1 MAPRWHVVTIAIV
14 AVAAC
19 GIAGA
24 GCGAASPAPPA
35 TSDSLEPH
43 WQDVFD
49 GAPEL
54 FVVLRPERLRRDPMY
69 GQLLN
74 RAIDAARAQSPVV
87 AATRA
92 LDAID
97 DADEIVV
104 GLQGEDVVAVAL
116 GVRADVDPAKLVD
129 SGGRPLWTPGEGA
142 GRVRELVRTPEPRS
156 GEGANRTTQF
166 GMSEGGDRASLF
178 ELPGR
183 TWVIASGEARMRARQ
198 VFAHPLNRPMLDR
211 GGDALAMIRIDGR
224 SLVRRVPQLATGG
237 LAAAGRHLQSVVVT
251 LQPGED
257 HSLLATLFFADEDAA
272 GVAAIT
278 LREAAAALGRT
289 RGAENLAWLGA
300 AQVEQKG
307 THVVIRAPFPS
318 ELIRAFQRSVSG
330 EGPRNPN

>member
-1 MAPRWHVVTIAIV
+1 MERRNRLVAIAIV
-14 AVAAC
+14 AAAAC
-19 GIAGA
+19 GVAGS

-35 TSDSLEPH
+35 TSDRLEPH

-49 GAPEL
+49 GVPEL
-54 FVVLRPERLRRDPMY
+54 FVVLRPQRLRRDPMY

-104 GLQGEDVVAVAL
+104 GLQGGDIVAVAL

-129 SGGRPLWTPGEGA
+129 SGGRPIWAPGDTG
-142 GRVRELVRTPEPRS
+142 GRVRELIGT
-156 GEGANRTTQF
+156 
-166 GMSEGGDRASLF
+166 SEGGASLF

-183 TWVIASGEARMRARQ
+183 TWIIASGEARLLARQ
-198 VFAHPLNRPMLDR
+198 VLAHPLNRPMLDR

-251 LQPGED
+251 LPPGED
-257 HSLLATLFFADEDAA
+257 HAVLAALSYADEDSAA
-272 GVAAIT
+272 LAALT
-278 LREAAAALGRT
+278 FRDVAAALGQKKPE
-289 RGAENLAWLGA
+289 GYAWLGA
-300 AQVEQKG
+300 ARVEQSG
-307 THVVIRAPFPS
+307 THVVITAPLPP
-318 ELIRAFQRSVSG
+318 ELVGALKRGVSG
-330 EGPRNPN
+330 EGPRNTSNTSQDNRASPSP